1 MSLSLLL
8 GLFGGMG
15 TAAQEASPYYAAEEI
30 PSSTAAALE
39 LTTEELTRVKRS
51 DRLYSVDVEAPDG
64 SGRSITLPTPLK
76 YTDDRGEVRWIDTA
90 MEPIGDIYSFYSG
103 YDYRNAANRFT
114 VYYSQWPDAGLDL
127 DGDFRLSAVVP
138 EGAQRLVGYPVD
150 DTLVYPDAFG
160 AFSRLE
166 QSNISEGVSQTVIF
180 TEAPLSHTFA
190 FRLQSSA
197 FRPSLSEDGSSI
209 LLEKTDGM
217 PGESYTFSA
226 FVLADQ
232 SGAVQG
238 NAAYTLVQAGEGRV
252 GNYSDDGRGD
262 IRWGRCGLSTDGNRV
277 GCRAA
282 DDNV

>member
-1 MSLSLLL
+1 
-8 GLFGGMG
+8 
-15 TAAQEASPYYAAEEI
+15 
-30 PSSTAAALE
+30 
-39 LTTEELTRVKRS
+39 
-51 DRLYSVDVEAPDG
+51 
-64 SGRSITLPTPLK
+64 
-76 YTDDRGEVRWIDTA
+76 
-90 MEPIGDIYSFYSG
+90 MEPVGDIYSFYSG

-127 DGDFRLSAVVP
+127 GGDFRLSALVP
-138 EGAQRLVGYPVD
+138 EGTQRLVGYPVD

-226 FVLADQ
+226 FVLANQ

-238 NAAYTLVQAGEGRV
+238 NAAYTLVQAGEGEWEITVTMDEEIFAGEDVVYPLTATASVV
-252 GNYSDDGRGD
+252 GPQMTTYNQNIQDTYISRASAAGAYASASSMSFGRSEYGEYQAYIWFTDFENILESCDVSGATLKLTLTLASAEDLKGTCMGVGERWDDTT
-262 IRWGRCGLSTDGNRV
+262 LS
-277 GCRAA
+277 
-282 DDNV
+282 